1 MYKGIQLKLSN
12 DHHTFPLNISTFG
25 LSHRSNI
32 QSLWMVGFL
41 VEFFF
46 THVEK
51 KNPVSSLDRKVG
63 AKAEAIPTQN

>member
-12 DHHTFPLNISTFG
+12 DHHIFPLNISTFG